1 MSVARE
7 PVRFNE
13 QDDSRTTIAKLN
25 RLVDEL
31 YNKLAVAELRVT
43 QAATLDGSLTAN
55 GSVTIPTGA
64 VNGYRWTCD
73 ADGIGSWAL
82 VADSTPG
89 GSDGQ
94 VQYNSTCAFAGDA
107 GLTYDPATDTLTV
120 DGDIV
125 GVNNIT
131 TSNDVT
137 VGAELD
143 CVTLDVSGNGDIAGT
158 TDLHDTLTMRDNA
171 SIVITGTGQFYLK
184 DQTVPITA
192 TSEGTQGRIAFD
204 GTHIYY
210 CSASNV
216 WVRAQMN
223 TW

>member
-1 MSVARE
+1 MSGVARE

-31 YNKLAVAELRVT
+31 YTKLAVAELRISQT
-43 QAATLDGSLTAN
+43 FKLMKDPTA
-55 GSVTIPTGA
+55 
-64 VNGYRWTCD
+64 GYALVCD
-73 ADGIGSWAL
+73 ADGKGTWQQ
-82 VADSTPG
+82 VATSAG
-89 GSDGQ
+89 GSSGQ
-94 VQYNSTCAFAGDA
+94 VQFNDAGSFAGDS
-107 GLTYDPATDTLTV
+107 GLTYNKTSNALTV
-120 DGDIV
+120 GGDLN
-125 GVNNIT
+125 GVN
-131 TSNDVT
+131 
-137 VGAELD
+137 EFD
-143 CVTLDVSGNGDIAGT
+143 CTTLDVAGNGDIAGT

-171 SIVITGTGQFYLK
+171 TIVITGTGEFYLK

-204 GTHIYY
+204 GSHIYY
-210 CSASNV
+210 CSATDT